1 MVLVSVALQAI
12 AEAKAK
18 DEALVISSGDEDD
31 VNVKIEKVDDAAD
44 DPLKKVN
51 LSNRHREENAQLNVR
66 HSFDLRKDGKDAVTL
81 RTSQMHARALEKKTV
96 TDAHDVLKKNL
107 NKTLQ
112 AELVALNDKH
122 AAESEAD
129 EVKAEQKRHVL
140 KKSQRVRLPHS
151 NLSMRRRQC
160 LSLRSRGSVLVC
172 RSRRRK
178 LV

>member
-1 MVLVSVALQAI
+1 VVDVVVLVSVALQAI

-31 VNVKIEKVDDAAD
+31 VNVKIEKVD